1 MISDSDLMIARRF
14 CINFLILLIIINP
27 VSASEIT
34 LNRWVFNTTIHD
46 DGQVEEVIQAEIENG
61 GSSSIDGIS
70 FIIPASSILMIY
82 DFSHTFSSKGQIVEI
97 KGVSGGTKII
107 VSFND
112 SIMAGQKW
120 DGRIGFTADNWVK
133 KEGSNYSIDIPVE
146 APLAVVSGKEMKL
159 SIGSDPDV
167 RGQVFLPRSFELI
180 SIEPEPF
187 RELFQYDR
195 IVPTWTSEKLHIGD
209 TIHIKAAFSNVL
221 DKIIEVDEKARNLA
235 DRIKKAKAE
244 G

>member
-1 MISDSDLMIARRF
+1 MIAKRL
-14 CINFLILLIIINP
+14 CIYLLILLITINP
-27 VSASEIT
+27 VYAADIS
-34 LNRWVFNTTIHD
+34 LNRWVVNITIHD
-46 DGQVEEVIQAEIENG
+46 DGQVDEVIQAEIENG
-61 GSSSIDGIS
+61 GSSPVDGIS
-70 FIIPASSILMIY
+70 FIIPASSITMIY
-82 DFSHTFSSKGQIVEI
+82 DFSHTFSSKGQTVEQ
-97 KGVSGGTKII
+97 KTVPGGIKII
-107 VSFND
+107 LGFND

-120 DGRIGFTADNWVK
+120 DGRIGFTADNWAV
-133 KEGSNYSIDIPVE
+133 KEGPNYSIDIPIE
-146 APLAVVSGKEMKL
+146 APMAVVSGKETKL
-159 SIGSDPDV
+159 VAGTDPDV
-167 RGQVFLPRSFELI
+167 RSQVFLPRSVELI
-180 SIEPEPF
+180 SVEPEPF